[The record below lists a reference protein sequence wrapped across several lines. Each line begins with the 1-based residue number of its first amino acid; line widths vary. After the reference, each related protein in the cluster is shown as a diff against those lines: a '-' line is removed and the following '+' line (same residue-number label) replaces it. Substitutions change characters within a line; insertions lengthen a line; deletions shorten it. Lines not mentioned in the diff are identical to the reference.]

1 MKSGFVAI
9 LGRPNAG
16 KSTLLNALIGEKVA
30 IVSAKPQTTRNRI
43 AGVLEV
49 AARKGVNQAAQIVFV
64 DTPGVH
70 KPGSHLDRRMLQEVY
85 EALET
90 RDVVLVLMDATRR
103 VQLEETVRAGIES
116 PVSEA
121 RPGAPGDAEDGI
133 GSPVSEERPGAPGDA
148 EDEIESLV
156 SEARP
161 GAPSDA
167 EDEIG
172 SPVSEERP
180 GAPGDAEDEIGSPV
194 SEARPGAPGV
204 VFPSRNERTNW
215 ASEDEFLFG
224 LIRKLDCPVFL
235 VLTKID
241 LVPKDHLLPLIDTL
255 TRQFNFAQVIPI
267 SARKRD
273 GLDILV
279 RKIVDALPVGERFYP
294 KDQYKD
300 QPQRFM
306 VAELIR
312 ESILAETGEEVPYAS
327 AVVIEQFE
335 EPVPF
340 IPRKKGAV
348 PSVPRLHKFDSPIG
362 LDQLA
367 RLRKHANEGVVHGAD
382 DERGHVDAVHHARAG
397 HAVVVIV
404 GVLEAAIARHNL
416 VVEFAQRAHRPHFIR
431 LVVIGKQRGLAVK
444 AAHQPAQK
452 SKLVHA
458 VRWLVQSVG
467 AGRQVDHR
475 TNSRNGNKRR
485 PVSPLPR
492 KLQHQVAA
500 HRVAHQ
506 RHPLQSPARSE
517 VLNHRAHIA

>member
-1 MKSGFVAI
+1 VKSGFVAI

-49 AARKGVNQAAQIVFV
+49 AARKGVHQAAQIVFV

-103 VQLEETVRAGIES
+103 VQLEAAPSVELDGQTADI
-116 PVSEA
+116 SE
-121 RPGAPGDAEDGI
+121 PGDA
-133 GSPVSEERPGAPGDA
+133 GSSTPVVAATFAQDDSAA
-148 EDEIESLV
+148 TKKK
-156 SEARP
+156 
-161 GAPSDA
+161 
-167 EDEIG
+167 
-172 SPVSEERP
+172 
-180 GAPGDAEDEIGSPV
+180 
-194 SEARPGAPGV
+194 
-204 VFPSRNERTNW
+204 NERTNW

-224 LIRKLDCPVFL
+224 LIRKVDCPVFL

-255 TRQFNFAQVIPI
+255 TRQFNFAQIIPI

-279 RKIVDALPVGERFYP
+279 RKIVDALPVGERYYP
-294 KDQYKD
+294 KDQYTD

-340 IPRKKGAV
+340 VPRKKGAV
-348 PSVPRLHKFDSPIG
+348 PSRAPLTRIAAAIYCERDGQKAILIGKGGAKLKEIGTGARRKIESLLGTRVYLELH
-362 LDQLA
+362 
-367 RLRKHANEGVVHGAD
+367 
-382 DERGHVDAVHHARAG
+382 
-397 HAVVVIV
+397 VIV
-404 GVLEAAIARHNL
+404 EPGWRESKAFVESLDWRNQLE
-416 VVEFAQRAHRPHFIR
+416 R
-431 LVVIGKQRGLAVK
+431 L
-444 AAHQPAQK
+444 
-452 SKLVHA
+452 
-458 VRWLVQSVG
+458 
-467 AGRQVDHR
+467 AGEQITEKHLGED
-475 TNSRNGNKRR
+475 
-485 PVSPLPR
+485 
-492 KLQHQVAA
+492 
-500 HRVAHQ
+500 
-506 RHPLQSPARSE
+506 E
-517 VLNHRAHIA
+517 